1 MKLGFVSCMKKMK
14 TESSYENQ
22 SQEERKE
29 ERWSIAVSHGLTYH
43 FFISQQNHIMFTKA
57 FSSLGPFTL
66 SLLSHHLLL
75 LSWQNQLFSLLFPSS
90 SSSNLEKRSH
100 IPLPFKDKEDNSFPK
115 QGKGWKKRNV
125 YMAGELLCMHHK
137 FNKGGK
143 SLTFLTYNGSFGA
156 TNQIVALIQLY
167 DVAFRDED
175 SSKSFKICNVAVHL
189 MRSTCQ
195 C

>member
-1 MKLGFVSCMKKMK
+1 MKLGFVSFMKKMK

-90 SSSNLEKRSH
+90 SSSSSASSTLHYCFSTQKTMNL
-100 IPLPFKDKEDNSFPK
+100 
-115 QGKGWKKRNV
+115 V
-125 YMAGELLCMHHK
+125 LLS
-137 FNKGGK
+137 N
-143 SLTFLTYNGSFGA
+143 LAFGRGAVSCRKTDA
-156 TNQIVALIQLY
+156 TRARVWTLNN
-167 DVAFRDED
+167 
-175 SSKSFKICNVAVHL
+175 CT
-189 MRSTCQ
+189 STNLS
-195 C
+195 